1 MVYFTGIESTEH
13 YSEEHEKD
21 VPWDKVVEIIFST
34 KNPRKKGDKFEI
46 EKDGYYILF
55 EIKDAILY
63 VINAK
68 KGEKR

>member
-1 MVYFTGIESTEH
+1 MVYFTEIQPTDH
-13 YSEEHEKD
+13 YTKEHEKD
-21 VPWDKVVEIIFST
+21 VPFDKVVEIIFSI

-55 EIKDAILY
+55 EVKDTILY

-68 KGEKR
+68 KR